1 MSDTLDIGVVIAGAG
16 ARGAY
21 EAGLLAHLLPEVA
34 ARTQAESRV
43 ARFAFVGTSAGSLNA
58 ALIASRTPR
67 VTATMPPEEVHRLWT
82 DTMSQVTA
90 IWCGITEHQVIGPR
104 PSGRLL
110 GALTRAVPMVH
121 VPFVSVLNVD
131 PLVDLAHD
139 SSVVDWAA
147 IHDRVTDGTVA
158 AVGVATTARDGR
170 TVVFLDRHDT
180 TQTLDRDEHR
190 DINYVDVPD
199 GLSPEHVLASSA
211 IPAAFPA
218 RRVTEP
224 PEWTG
229 WYTDGGVRLN
239 TPLKPAIALGL
250 DHLLVVGTHPDA
262 YDRTKRPDPKAPA
275 PEVDESVIPVVNQL
289 MADQLVQDLQTL
301 RRRNT
306 LPGSTPVRHLFAG
319 PADLGALAELSQ
331 TSATGLGATRVLRHL
346 LTDPARWEL
355 SSYLLFDSGYLG
367 AAVEAGRR
375 RAAEVIPDGDAVPWR
390 T

>member
-1 MSDTLDIGVVIAGAG
+1 VTTILDVGVVIAGAG

-34 ARTQAESRV
+34 ARTRAEGAV
-43 ARFAFVGTSAGSLNA
+43 ARFSFVGTSAGSLNA
-58 ALIASRTPR
+58 ALVAGRAPR
-67 VTATMPPEEVHRLWT
+67 VTGVTPPEEVHRLWT
-82 DTMSQVTA
+82 AAMSQVTA
-90 IWCGITEHQVIGPR
+90 VWCSITEHQVIGPR

-110 GALTRAVPMVH
+110 GALTRAVPLVH

-131 PLVDLAHD
+131 PLVELAHD
-139 SSVVDWAA
+139 PAVVDWAA
-147 IHDRVTDGTVA
+147 IQERVADGTVG

-180 TQTLDRDEHR
+180 SRTLDRDEHR
-190 DINYVDVPD
+190 DIDYVDVPG

-218 RRVTEP
+218 VRVSEP

-229 WYTDGGVRLN
+229 WYHDGGVRLN
-239 TPLKPAIALGL
+239 TPLKPALTLGL
-250 DHLLVVGTHPDA
+250 DHLLVVGTHPDG
-262 YDRTKRPDPKAPA
+262 YDRTTRPDPKAPA

-301 RRRNT
+301 RSRNA

-355 SSYLLFDSGYLG
+355 SSYLLFDPGYLA
-367 AAVEAGRR
+367 AAVAAGQR
-375 RAAEVIPDGDAVPWR
+375 RAAEVLAAGPSVPWQ